1 VVKPVGRDPAQRL
14 ARQELSKAMY
24 HHWSIAGAI
33 SGFLQ
38 RIFSDAGD
46 ATPGGW
52 WTLIALAA
60 IVAAVVVV
68 ITSRIGPVAR
78 SGRRRSPLTSV
89 ARATARDHRIAAEAS
104 AASGDYSTAVLER
117 LRAIAASCEERGVLP
132 PYQGRTADELA
143 EQAAAR
149 FPVHDRELAAAARLF
164 DQILYGD
171 GSGTQAGY
179 QRLRDLDDAMAASA

>member
-1 VVKPVGRDPAQRL
+1 VKPVGRDPAQRL

-24 HHWSIAGAI
+24 HHWSVTSAI

-52 WTLIALAA
+52 WTLIALAVIAAGA
-60 IVAAVVVV
+60 IVLIA
-68 ITSRIGPVAR
+68 SRIGPVAR
-78 SGRRRSPLTSV
+78 SSRRRSPLTST
-89 ARATARDHRIAAEAS
+89 ALATARDHRIAAEAS

-117 LRAIAASCEERGVLP
+117 LRAIAASCEERGILP
-132 PYQGRTADELA
+132 PYRGRTADELA

-149 FPVHDRELAAAARLF
+149 FPAHDRELAEAARLF
-164 DQILYGD
+164 DRILYGD
-171 GSGTQAGY
+171 GSGTRTGY

>member
-46 ATPGGW
+46 ATPGG
-52 WTLIALAA
+52 
-60 IVAAVVVV
+60 AAVVVV